1 MSISSWY
8 GSIGAIN
15 ATVRAERTWSMILRD
30 PTQIIINRD
39 GVDFDEAQTVKLTT
53 DNDARWVGGD
63 GDVGKSAA
71 RDLVIFGIAGHPC
84 EDDTDLQTGDRFVV
98 GNIIY
103 EVRDCAIVP
112 GGIQAKAER
121 QEG

>member
-1 MSISSWY
+1 MSIDSWY
-8 GSIGAIN
+8 GSTGTIN
-15 ATVRAERTWSMILRD
+15 SAVRAERTWSMILRD
-30 PTQIIINRD
+30 PRQIIVNRD
-39 GVDFDEAQTVKLTT
+39 GADREAQTVKITT

-71 RDLVIFGIAGHPC
+71 RDLVIFGIAGHPVQT
-84 EDDTDLQTGDRFVV
+84 DTDLQTGDRFVFGDV
-98 GNIIY
+98 IY
-103 EVRDCAIVP
+103 EVRDCATVP